1 MVTAHNTTTYQR
13 TQYSKEFK
21 DMVLRDIFTS
31 GDTTRAIAER
41 HGLKVCTVRNWKYAE
56 NLKMRQEQQ
65 QAEQPSEKAQAVECV
80 SIPHQP
86 TEQTAT
92 TGINATEYFKLV
104 EENKHLRA
112 LLKLYMK

>member
-1 MVTAHNTTTYQR
+1 MLTAHNTTTYQR

-56 NLKMRQEQQ
+56 NLKMRQQQQ
-65 QAEQPSEKAQAVECV
+65 QAEQPKPAQAVECV
-80 SIPHQP
+80 AITHETTAPA
-86 TEQTAT
+86 AT